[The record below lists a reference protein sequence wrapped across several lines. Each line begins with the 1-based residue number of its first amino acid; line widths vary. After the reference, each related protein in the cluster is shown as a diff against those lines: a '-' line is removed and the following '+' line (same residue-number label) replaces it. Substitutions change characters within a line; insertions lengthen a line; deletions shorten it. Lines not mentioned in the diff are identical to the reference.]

1 MNKHTAVAPDN
12 SKVFT
17 RNSKT
22 ALYTHIAVIQENG
35 EWFPISWHKSQDAA
49 AKSKREWEASK
60 YVVGIPCA
68 ILEVEVA

>member
-1 MNKHTAVAPDN
+1 MNKHTATAPDN

-22 ALYTHIAVIQENG
+22 ARYTHMAVIQENG
-35 EWFPISWHKSQDAA
+35 EWFAISWHKSENAA
-49 AKSKREWEASK
+49 AKTKREWEGSP